1 MGEMRTMAEIDRWAE
16 SLVSAHGGS
25 ISKKRIRGK
34 ERYYL
39 QWRENG
45 AYKSVYLKAGEV
57 EAVRRQLAKRKELAA
72 LLKAAKAKGDGGVQG
87 VAMRSPD
94 EAYETPVRTGAFLR
108 TAVDAVAGWERR
120 DCYGEILRFLGG
132 PTEDRVLALYGLRRT
147 GKTTML
153 RQAIADLGEDKFPQT
168 VYVKVREADTTEKL
182 GRDLDRL
189 YRRGFR
195 YVFVDEVTLM
205 EDFIDGAAVFSDVYA
220 PMGMKIVLSGTDSLG
235 FWLSEKGELYDR
247 AYLVH
252 TTWIPYREHRRL
264 LGTSDVD
271 AYIRFGGTLRAGSLD
286 FGKVPDDAS
295 FRDDESTREYVD
307 TAIARNIQHSLLRFQ
322 DGRYLPARL
331 AELARKNE
339 LTDLIN
345 RIIEDMNHR
354 FVAEI
359 LRGTFKSHDLG
370 LSARNLLVDR
380 IRRSDVLMRVDKPSV
395 TGRLKSLLDILDGN
409 ERTEPFDQGDVA
421 WLKQYLSALD
431 LTMEVPVV
439 NIDPEIPIES
449 RTLFTQPGMR
459 YSQAQAL
466 VQALVP
472 DPVFAAQDYAE
483 MSRVASRILED
494 VRGRMLEDIV
504 LMETLRAF
512 ASARQSRR
520 AFKLMF
526 PRGEYDLVVADPE
539 SGTCSLFEI
548 KHSLARTA
556 DQARHLRDEE
566 MLSAAEARFG
576 RIAERIVLYRGEDA
590 VDSDGVAYRNAEA
603 YLTSLGRHDTD
614 GR

>member
-1 MGEMRTMAEIDRWAE
+1 MGETRTMAEIDSWAE
-16 SLVSAHGGS
+16 ELVSAHGGS

-34 ERYYL
+34 DRYYL

-45 AYKSVYLKAGEV
+45 SYKSVYLKADEV
-57 EAVRRQLAKRKELAA
+57 EHVRRQLARRKETLS
-72 LLKAAKAKGDGGVQG
+72 LLKMAKAKGTGTQEVIGHSLD
-87 VAMRSPD
+87 D
-94 EAYETPVRTGAFLR
+94 AYETPVRTGDFLR
-108 TAVDAVAGWERR
+108 TMVDAVAGWQRR
-120 DCYGEILRFLGG
+120 DCFGEIMRFLAGA
-132 PTEDRVLALYGLRRT
+132 TEDRVLAIYGLRRT

-153 RQAIADLGEDKFPQT
+153 RQAIADLGPERFSQT
-168 VYVKVREADTTEKL
+168 AYVKVREADTTEKL

-189 YRRGFR
+189 YRKGVR

-205 EDFIDGAAVFSDVYA
+205 EDFIDGAAIFSDVYA

-252 TTWIPYREHRRL
+252 TTWIPYHEHRRL
-264 LGTSDVD
+264 LGTTDVD

-286 FGKVPDDAS
+286 FGKVPYDAS

-322 DGRYLPARL
+322 DGRYLSVRL

-354 FVAEI
+354 FVADV
-359 LRGTFKSHDLG
+359 LRETFKSHDLG

-380 IRRSDVLMRVDKPSV
+380 IRRSDVLVRVDKPAV
-395 TGRLKSLLDILDGN
+395 TKRLKALLNIIDGN
-409 ERTEPFDQGDVA
+409 ERTESFDQGDVA
-421 WLKQYLSALD
+421 WLKKYLAALD
-431 LTMEVPVV
+431 LTMDVPVV
-439 NIDPEIPIES
+439 NADPAIPIES

-472 DPVFAAQDYAE
+472 DPVFAAQDHDE
-483 MSRVASRILED
+483 MSRIASRILDD

-504 LMETLRAF
+504 LMETLRTF
-512 ASARQSRR
+512 AANRQSRR

-526 PRGEYDLVVADPE
+526 PRGEYDLVIADPE
-539 SGTCSLFEI
+539 SRTCSIFEI
-548 KHSLARTA
+548 KHSLARTK
-556 DQARHLRDEE
+556 DQARHLRDGE
-566 MLSAAEARFG
+566 MLSATEAQFG
-576 RIAERIVLYRGEDA
+576 RIVERAVLYRGED
-590 VDSDGVAYRNAEA
+590 VLESDGVVYRNVEA
-603 YLTSLGRHDTD
+603 YLASLGCC
-614 GR
+614 